1 MPGAP
6 KANPPIRT
14 LLGPGPSPVH
24 ARVLEAMSLPVVG
37 HLDPKFLEIMDQSMA
52 MLREVF
58 QTKNRLAL
66 PMSGTGSAGMETCFV
81 NLVEPG
87 DAVLIGVNGVFGT
100 RMVDVAQR
108 CGAQVDTVEA
118 EWGAALD
125 AEKFRTALAKK
136 KYKLAAIVHAET
148 STGVLQPLDDIAKVV
163 RESGAL
169 LLVDA
174 VTSLGG
180 APVRVDELGIDA
192 CYSGTQKCLGCPP
205 GLSPVTFS
213 ERAIEVVRTRK
224 TKVQSWYLDLSMIE
238 KYWGNERVYH
248 HTAPIS
254 MNYALHEALRMVLEE
269 GLDKAWQRHRQV
281 QETFIREMHR
291 LEIEPAIDEPAI
303 RAPMINTVKIPDG
316 ADDAKVRQRLYDEFN
331 IEIGAGLGP
340 LKGKIWRVGLMG
352 YGARVENVEI
362 LTGALKQVI

>member
-1 MPGAP
+1 MPAAP

-24 ARVLEAMSLPVVG
+24 PRVLAALSLPVVG

-87 DAVLIGVNGVFGT
+87 DNVLIGVNGVFGT

-118 EWGAALD
+118 EWGTAL
-125 AEKFRTALAKK
+125 EPQKFKTALAQK
-136 KYKLAAIVHAET
+136 KYKLTAVVHAET
-148 STGVLQPLDDIAKVV
+148 STGVLQPLDDIAKLV

-169 LLVDA
+169 FLVDT

-192 CYSGTQKCLGCPP
+192 CYSGTQKCLSCPP

-213 ERAIEVVRTRK
+213 ERAVEVIRKRK

-238 KYWGNERVYH
+238 KYWGSERVYH

-254 MNYALHEALRMVLEE
+254 MNYALHEALRLVLEE
-269 GLDKAWQRHRQV
+269 GLEASWQRHRQV
-281 QETFIREMHR
+281 HESFVREMR
-291 LEIEPAIDEPAI
+291 KLELEPAVAEPI
-303 RAPMINTVKIPDG
+303 RAPMINTVKIPEG
-316 ADDAKVRQRLYDEFN
+316 VDDPKVRQRLYDDFN

-352 YGARVENVEI
+352 HGSRVENVD
-362 LTGALKQVI
+362 LLAKALRQLI